1 MLLLPCC
8 PAALLPCCPAAL
20 LPCCPAAVRL
30 LPPPSNCHTAA
41 AVADGPRLYLDPC
54 VLREVLLGAVGFVE
68 QVVAERA
75 RSMRPPE
82 LQGTDAS
89 VQVGCCLLV

>member
-1 MLLLPCC
+1 
-8 PAALLPCCPAAL
+8 
-20 LPCCPAAVRL
+20 
-30 LPPPSNCHTAA
+30 
-41 AVADGPRLYLDPC
+41 